1 MAKGFYEYE
10 SFSYGD
16 PLMER
21 GRPQVYADLSE
32 RYGGRRSVHGTP
44 TAEVDVSDP
53 MIARNLREN
62 YAYAMEQ
69 GSVAEFAMTRI
80 PEYRMQA
87 ANAINSGF
95 YDKAAEIKKTIGD
108 FVSAH
113 YADLSKWTNLRHNG
127 EEGRK
132 ISEGVRSVLTGNYLT
147 EWTGAKN
154 LRGEA
159 MSLGAFLDQNSEE
172 NRQRTIKNQAA
183 ETQLPLD
190 VVRAISDENDPDHV
204 IYGRFKGILSQGQR
218 PPQSLAGGR
227 EALPDNTLKNELNTV
242 RQLVGTY
249 GPDREGQ
256 PPRQGLRFADVDEMG
271 AFLDT
276 VNSLHASD
284 QVSPGKS
291 FVMDLAGS
299 WLANA
304 PSQGDSASRLR
315 HMHDYVQRVSDISD
329 VLVERLH
336 EGLDGAKQGSKIES
350 RALRHQANALS
361 VAFANRVAKAGY
373 DIPLDGKEASD
384 ALAKATEDVAALK
397 NYGIDLARGKGY
409 ADRVADIAIA
419 RLDGVPNKGL
429 TDVTTFTQTYV
440 PLLDRLKS
448 PREIT
453 LPDGK
458 TMSLDAPAAWF
469 EDMVVR
475 AAGRAMYDSRGRG
488 GRVYDEGAVR
498 RSVMDAI
505 LDTAVFKGRGDYA
518 DTVAGHVV
526 SILNGNETRSLQ
538 ELMMEDTGAFDRE
551 TLTPKAIR
559 SEGGNIATDDGFS
572 RAATDPAGTFAL
584 SPGESGAGVPPQPV
598 EGSGVEGYKGASQN
612 PTESMSR
619 VSRILAGDIRDYARL
634 RIEERNNTRPAF
646 DSKESLDRR
655 SSGLLNNEKQRTEA
669 VNEQKYA
676 AKVYGQMASDAFES
690 DLSPEIR
697 EVLEDG
703 SLVRAA
709 QRNTDSVT
717 ERYVPTGVLDKL
729 QGELTKDSDPKAQW
743 TAAALLLTI
752 LAKGDS
758 SLKDHKSSIG
768 AGLLAAGLKAADVQ
782 VPLRPAL
789 VGAGIFGMGVRGGP
803 VFLDPGSASLHTSSG
818 SASSY
823 IYAEFVKSFND
834 AMLNLGLPPI
844 TPSGREGDIR
854 AGARVTIGQLAA
866 RLMEH
871 PLAKQSALVQSGFLS
886 LEGKSLDYDAAFNWL
901 HKQRH
906 SNMESLH
913 ERSSGVPPPT
923 DETQESARR
932 VCSMLYGKN
941 DIVRSA
947 AERVVQ
953 HYKALGWTDKDEV
966 ASLTAGQLAKL
977 SELYRHEGPAAV
989 AQYVA
994 KEEMTQV
1001 AYLPQPR
1008 VRPEDKVKPG
1018 QRRYYLDLSRVNRV
1032 VGDERTIEDAKR
1044 KLRELYNAPDLDS
1057 ILAITQV
1064 EGKSIYDREL
1074 ADDRKAR
1081 LEEEV
1086 TRNRLRLNQQYNPE

>member
-44 TAEVDVSDP
+44 TAEVDDSDP

-183 ETQLPLD
+183 ETQLPPD

-204 IYGRFKGILSQGQR
+204 IYGRFKGILSRGQQ
-218 PPQSLAGGR
+218 PPQYLAGGR

-329 VLVERLH
+329 VLAERLH
-336 EGLDGAKQGSKIES
+336 EGLDGAKQSSKIES

-361 VAFANRVAKAGY
+361 IAFANRVAKAGY

-397 NYGIDLARGKGY
+397 NYGIDLARDKGY

-429 TDVTTFTQTYV
+429 TDVATFTQTYV

-475 AAGRAMYDSRGRG
+475 AAGRAMYDSRGRN

-526 SILNGNETRSLQ
+526 SILNGGETRSLQ

-559 SEGGNIATDDGFS
+559 SEGGNVATDDGFS

-584 SPGESGAGVPPQPV
+584 SPGESGAGVPPQSV
-598 EGSGVEGYKGASQN
+598 EGSGVEGYKGASQS
-612 PTESMSR
+612 PTENMSR
-619 VSRILAGDIRDYARL
+619 ASRILAGDIRDYARL

-646 DSKESLDRR
+646 GSKESLDRER
-655 SSGLLNNEKQRTEA
+655 Q
-669 VNEQKYA
+669 YA

-690 DLSPEIR
+690 DLSSGIR

-709 QRNTDSVT
+709 QRNTTGPVT

-729 QGELTKDSDPKAQW
+729 QGELIKDSDPKAQW
-743 TAAALLLTI
+743 TAAALSLAI
-752 LAKGDS
+752 LANGDS
-758 SLKDHKSSIG
+758 SLKDHKVG
-768 AGLLAAGLKAADVQ
+768 VGTGLLGAVSTRSRI
-782 VPLRPAL
+782 RPVL
-789 VGAGIFGMGVRGGP
+789 GSAGIFGRGIRGEP
-803 VFLDPGSASLHTSSG
+803 VVFLDPGSASLHTSSD

-823 IYAEFVKSFND
+823 TYAGFVKSFND

-1074 ADDRKAR
+1074 ADDRKVR
-1081 LEEEV
+1081 LEEAV
-1086 TRNRLRLNQQYNPE
+1086 TRDRLRLNQQYSNE